1 MLKKKQKH
9 VLRVIIN
16 VILVSLFLTGCQ
28 PTAQIENPETGLTE
42 DVNESEKLNTENGT
56 NINDS
61 TNDND
66 SEKDTTVESETK
78 TEVNP
83 SESEPT
89 EDNPVD
95 SEPTEEPAD
104 TEIKDT
110 TSEDKPT
117 ENTSEKDSSSED
129 NSKDEPVDTEVKDE
143 PTEEPADSEKDSEKE
158 PEPEKPEFTFTKFD
172 SAKTMYASSHVN
184 VRNLPSSKGEKIG
197 ELIQRQPVE
206 VTGKCNETGWYEVVY
221 EGKVAYVSSKYVS
234 EKRVALEDVNEDE
247 YWMDD
252 EEIAAI
258 KTPEPRYNSYIMGPM
273 DYNVSKEEG
282 WHYEGGYRYFKWV
295 VDNAE
300 TSEGHWEAVYEFH
313 KDNKI
318 SKEELIPWLDEGFGW
333 DWPMPTRDGSYDGE
347 EVRGNEYMWIYLG
360 GGEVEK

>member
-1 MLKKKQKH
+1 MVNAL
-9 VLRVIIN
+9 LI
-16 VILVSLFLTGCQ
+16 SLLLTGCHSASGELE
-28 PTAQIENPETGLTE
+28 TPETGLTE

-143 PTEEPADSEKDSEKE
+143 PTEEPIDSEKDSEKE

-234 EKRVALEDVNEDE
+234 EKRVAIEDVTEDDF
-247 YWMDD
+247 WRDDD
-252 EEIAAI
+252 EIPEI
-258 KTPEPRYNSYIMGPM
+258 KYPEPEYGVMKFKKLDGENLSE
-273 DYNVSKEEG
+273 KEG
-282 WHYEGGYRYFKWV
+282 WHYEGCYRYFKWV

-300 TSEGHWEAVYEFH
+300 TSEGHWEAVYETH
-313 KDNKI
+313 KDNKL
-318 SKEELIPWLDEGFGW
+318 SLEELTSLINEGYDW
-333 DWPMPTRDGSYDGE
+333 DWPMPTEDGSFNGE
-347 EVRGNEYMWIYLG
+347 EIRPDRYMWIYLG

>member
-1 MLKKKQKH
+1 MKKKQKNAF
-9 VLRVIIN
+9 RVMVNTLLI
-16 VILVSLFLTGCQ
+16 SLFLTGCQ
-28 PTAQIENPETGLTE
+28 PASAELETSGTELTE
-42 DVNESEKLNTENGT
+42 NVSESEKLNTENET

-66 SEKDTTVESETK
+66 SEKDTVVESETK
-78 TEVNP
+78 PEVNP

-95 SEPTEEPAD
+95 SEPTEEAVD

-143 PTEEPADSEKDSEKE
+143 PSEEPADSEKDSEKE
-158 PEPEKPEFTFTKFD
+158 PEPEKPEYTFTKFD
-172 SAKTMYASSHVN
+172 SVKTMYASSHVN

-234 EKRVALEDVNEDE
+234 EKRVALEDVTEDE
-247 YWMDD
+247 FWRDDD
-252 EEIAAI
+252 EI
-258 KTPEPRYNSYIMGPM
+258 PELGHKEPKYGVYVFVTNTEKFS
-273 DYNVSKEEG
+273 DY
-282 WHYEGGYRYFKWV
+282 WQYEGGYRYFKWV

-300 TSEGHWEAVYEFH
+300 TSEGHWESMYEFH
-313 KDNKI
+313 KDNKL
-318 SKEELIPWLDEGFGW
+318 SEEELIPYLDEGFDW
-333 DWPMPTRDGSYDGE
+333 DWYMPTRNGSYDVE